1 MQARPL
7 EFAGEVACPCLS
19 KIRGLAQVKH
29 YVRLGVGG
37 QPRRLC
43 RTTIAMITF
52 GVEGRLRHDRSWIGL
67 MENQKGAI
75 LLMPDEIHRAL
86 PDDMDGSDGVV
97 SLEQV
102 LPWPYSDKLGRDG
115 AQVIFHRR

>member
-1 MQARPL
+1 MQACPL

-19 KIRGLAQVKH
+19 KIRGLAQVKP
-29 YVRLGVGG
+29 YVGLGVGG

-43 RTTIAMITF
+43 GERIAMIMF
-52 GVEGRLRHDRSWIGL
+52 GIEGCLRHDRSWTGL
-67 MENQKGAI
+67 LQDQKGAI

-86 PDDMDGSDGVV
+86 LDDMDGGDGVV

-102 LPWPYSDKLGRDG
+102 LPWP
-115 AQVIFHRR
+115 